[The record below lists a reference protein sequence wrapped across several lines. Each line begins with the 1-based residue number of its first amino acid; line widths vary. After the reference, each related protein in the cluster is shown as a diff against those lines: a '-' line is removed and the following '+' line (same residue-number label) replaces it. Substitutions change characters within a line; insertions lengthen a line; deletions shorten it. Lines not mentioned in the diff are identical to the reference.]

1 PTGTITA
8 PTAGATVPAGTV
20 TVQGT
25 AADVGGAV
33 GEVEVS
39 ADAGATWHPAEGWTT
54 WSYSFASGPP
64 GTARTVLVRAVD
76 DSFNVGAAS
85 SVTFTVGPATCP
97 CSIFGSDTPTAVAG
111 NDGQPVEVGVKV
123 RSDETGT
130 LSGVRLY
137 KATEDTIT
145 LTGHVW
151 SATGTLLAST
161 DPTSVTGSGWQVLPL
176 TTPLG
181 LDANTTYVVSYLSPS
196 GDYASTVGGLA
207 TEVDDPPLRALA
219 DGAQG
224 ADGVY
229 RYGGGFPVDGAGASN
244 YWVDVAF
251 TPGPIVD
258 TIAPTIVGRTPAAS
272 ATAVATGTT
281 VTVAF
286 SEAMDPSTIGAGTI
300 TLSDRQSVPVPASV
314 SYDTGTRTA
323 VLTPT
328 SPLGNQADFTATVL
342 GGVGGVKDLAG
353 NPLATDAT
361 WSFRTIGPSPDVGPG
376 GPIVVITNST
386 DPFSRYYAEILRAE
400 GLNEFSMVDL
410 GSLTAGS
417 LGAYHEA
424 ILGRMALTPA
434 QVTLLTNWVQAG
446 GDLVAMAPDA
456 QLASLLGITPAG
468 GTVDEGYLAVD
479 TSTAPGNGITAETMQ
494 FHGSANRYALSGA
507 TSVATLLTDA
517 TTSTS
522 NPAVTWRPVGSNGGH
537 AAAFA
542 FDLARSVVETRQGN
556 PAWAGQ
562 ERDGEG
568 GLRSS
573 DLFYGQAE
581 GDPQTDWVDLD
592 KVAIPQADEQQ
603 RLLANVLTTMAEEQL
618 PLPRLWYLPRG
629 LKAAVVLTG
638 DDHGGDGT
646 AGRFDFL
653 KAQRAPGCSLVAWE
667 CLRGT
672 SYLYP
677 STSISDSAV
686 AGYQADGFELALHP
700 DTGCTFAWT
709 EQSLRSDITSELALL
724 RASKPSIADPVTNRT
739 HCVAWSDW
747 ATEPKVEHDF
757 GMRLDTNYYAFP
769 AQWIQDRPGL
779 FTGSGFPMR
788 FADLDGT
795 MIDTYQATTQ
805 MSDEAGQTYPYTID
819 TLLDRALGPEGYYGA
834 FTANIHTDVATP
846 AAATAIV
853 ASAQARGVP
862 VISAAQLRAWTD
874 GRNGSSFQNLSFD
887 GTTAHFTMAVGAGAD
902 DLEAMIPVS
911 GGPGSLTGITRD
923 GTPVATTT
931 RDVKGV
937 TYAVFTAAPG
947 TYAATYAPDLTA
959 PVISSVTATPRS
971 TSATLTWTT
980 DEPASSQVSYG
991 TSPGSMVSSAG
1002 TPGTSTAHTV
1012 TLTGLDS
1019 SSTYFYRVSSAD
1031 RSGNSTTAPA
1041 VPAAP
1046 SQFTTLLPE
1055 IVDTTTADF
1064 SAGSGVATLVTP
1076 TGDGAV
1082 ALGTASVQDFDGSA
1096 LPAELVA
1103 GPAWTGGGAASV
1115 SGGSLAV
1122 DGTPVR
1128 SSATYGPGTS
1138 VEVVA
1143 TFAPSPSQHIG
1154 FGTDLDVQPWAM
1166 FSTRGTTDTLY
1177 ARTKSPSGTI
1187 DTPIALP
1194 EGSFIGSPHRYRVE
1208 WGVGSVRYY
1217 IDGNLVATHALA
1229 VTTPM
1234 KALISDFV
1242 SDGTAISVDQL
1253 TVLTHAPTGTFTSRV
1268 LDAGS
1273 AATWGALT
1281 PTATTPGGTTVTYET
1296 RSGPVALPDGSWS
1309 AWVPVGAGGAIASPA
1324 GRYLQYRATLTT
1336 LDLAVTPELTSVT
1349 VSYRPGGS
1357 INSFV
1362 AMLPSADAHRVD
1374 LKIDGVTIGS
1384 SLGTGQ
1390 STGDVPV
1397 AVGTHTITA
1406 RYDGSTSFPA
1416 STSTAWTIIVAA
1428 PPTATPSMTPTVTP
1442 TVT

>member
-1 PTGTITA
+1 MIWLVAALTTVAGLPLVALAAPSASAAPATSAAPAGLAAGPATNEIQAENLLPGNPESEWQVTGSGDPTIQGYTTDISTNRGGTVSFKVDLDSTTPEFHIDIYRLGWYGGDGARKVATIPSSQTTSTDQAPCYDEATGLVDCGSWSVSATWSVPATAVSGIYIGRLVRDDTGGASHVPFVVRNDSGHSKLLFQTSDTTWQAYNTYGGNSLYKGTGIGTGGNADGRAYKVSYNRPITVRADTPEDSLFNAEYPMLRWLERNGYDTSYTTGVDTDRSGAELLEHQVFMSVGHDEYWSGQQRANVEAARDAGVHLAFFSGNEVFWKTRWESSIDGTGTPNRTLVSYKETHDYPNNADPTSTWTGTWRDPRDPDSVNQPENGLTGTIFTVNCCTYDMIVPDQAGATRLWRNSSVAASAGPDTLGSGILGYEWDEDLDNGSRPANEIRMSRSTHAVPAKVAPGDYGSTYSPGTATHSLTLHKAASGALVFGAGTVQWAWGLDDDHDRGSDPAIPAVQQATVNLLSDMGVSPATPQTDVVVTGPSSDTTAPTVTITA

-456 QLASLLGITPAG
+456 QLASLLGIT
-468 GTVDEGYLAVD
+468 
-479 TSTAPGNGITAETMQ
+479 
-494 FHGSANRYALSGA
+494 
-507 TSVATLLTDA
+507 
-517 TTSTS
+517 
-522 NPAVTWRPVGSNGGH
+522 
-537 AAAFA
+537 
-542 FDLARSVVETRQGN
+542 
-556 PAWAGQ
+556 
-562 ERDGEG
+562 
-568 GLRSS
+568 
-573 DLFYGQAE
+573 
-581 GDPQTDWVDLD
+581 
-592 KVAIPQADEQQ
+592 
-603 RLLANVLTTMAEEQL
+603 
-618 PLPRLWYLPRG
+618 
-629 LKAAVVLTG
+629 
-638 DDHGGDGT
+638 
-646 AGRFDFL
+646 
-653 KAQRAPGCSLVAWE
+653 
-667 CLRGT
+667 
-672 SYLYP
+672 
-677 STSISDSAV
+677 
-686 AGYQADGFELALHP
+686 
-700 DTGCTFAWT
+700 
-709 EQSLRSDITSELALL
+709 
-724 RASKPSIADPVTNRT
+724 
-739 HCVAWSDW
+739 
-747 ATEPKVEHDF
+747 
-757 GMRLDTNYYAFP
+757 
-769 AQWIQDRPGL
+769 
-779 FTGSGFPMR
+779 
-788 FADLDGT
+788 
-795 MIDTYQATTQ
+795 
-805 MSDEAGQTYPYTID
+805 
-819 TLLDRALGPEGYYGA
+819 
-834 FTANIHTDVATP
+834 
-846 AAATAIV
+846 
-853 ASAQARGVP
+853 
-862 VISAAQLRAWTD
+862 
-874 GRNGSSFQNLSFD
+874 
-887 GTTAHFTMAVGAGAD
+887 
-902 DLEAMIPVS
+902 
-911 GGPGSLTGITRD
+911 
-923 GTPVATTT
+923 
-931 RDVKGV
+931 
-937 TYAVFTAAPG
+937 
-947 TYAATYAPDLTA
+947 
-959 PVISSVTATPRS
+959 
-971 TSATLTWTT
+971 
-980 DEPASSQVSYG
+980 
-991 TSPGSMVSSAG
+991 
-1002 TPGTSTAHTV
+1002 
-1012 TLTGLDS
+1012 
-1019 SSTYFYRVSSAD
+1019 
-1031 RSGNSTTAPA
+1031 
-1041 VPAAP
+1041 
-1046 SQFTTLLPE
+1046 
-1055 IVDTTTADF
+1055 
-1064 SAGSGVATLVTP
+1064 
-1076 TGDGAV
+1076 
-1082 ALGTASVQDFDGSA
+1082 
-1096 LPAELVA
+1096 
-1103 GPAWTGGGAASV
+1103 
-1115 SGGSLAV
+1115 
-1122 DGTPVR
+1122 
-1128 SSATYGPGTS
+1128 
-1138 VEVVA
+1138 
-1143 TFAPSPSQHIG
+1143 
-1154 FGTDLDVQPWAM
+1154 
-1166 FSTRGTTDTLY
+1166 
-1177 ARTKSPSGTI
+1177 
-1187 DTPIALP
+1187 
-1194 EGSFIGSPHRYRVE
+1194 
-1208 WGVGSVRYY
+1208 
-1217 IDGNLVATHALA
+1217 
-1229 VTTPM
+1229 
-1234 KALISDFV
+1234 
-1242 SDGTAISVDQL
+1242 
-1253 TVLTHAPTGTFTSRV
+1253 
-1268 LDAGS
+1268 
-1273 AATWGALT
+1273 
-1281 PTATTPGGTTVTYET
+1281 
-1296 RSGPVALPDGSWS
+1296 
-1309 AWVPVGAGGAIASPA
+1309 
-1324 GRYLQYRATLTT
+1324 
-1336 LDLAVTPELTSVT
+1336 
-1349 VSYRPGGS
+1349 
-1357 INSFV
+1357 
-1362 AMLPSADAHRVD
+1362 
-1374 LKIDGVTIGS
+1374 
-1384 SLGTGQ
+1384 
-1390 STGDVPV
+1390 
-1397 AVGTHTITA
+1397 
-1406 RYDGSTSFPA
+1406 
-1416 STSTAWTIIVAA
+1416 
-1428 PPTATPSMTPTVTP
+1428 
-1442 TVT
+1442 